1 MENVHIYLSG
11 GMSGLSFEEQ
21 NKWRKQFSDAI
32 KYGDYD
38 YSKKP
43 YIFNPVD
50 YYNFEEA
57 QYRSEREVMEFELAW
72 LRKADLVVVNF
83 NNPKSIG
90 TAMELMIAKEY
101 HIPVIA
107 LNKDGNKLH
116 PWLVECSTRICDSMR
131 ELVEHVANFYLK

>member
-21 NKWRKQFSDAI
+21 NKWKKQFSDAI

-43 YIFNPVD
+43 CIFNPVD

-57 QYRSEREVMEFELAW
+57 QYRLFRQAFRESSAPLFPRGRL
-72 LRKADLVVVNF
+72 
-83 NNPKSIG
+83 
-90 TAMELMIAKEY
+90 
-101 HIPVIA
+101 
-107 LNKDGNKLH
+107 
-116 PWLVECSTRICDSMR
+116 
-131 ELVEHVANFYLK
+131 